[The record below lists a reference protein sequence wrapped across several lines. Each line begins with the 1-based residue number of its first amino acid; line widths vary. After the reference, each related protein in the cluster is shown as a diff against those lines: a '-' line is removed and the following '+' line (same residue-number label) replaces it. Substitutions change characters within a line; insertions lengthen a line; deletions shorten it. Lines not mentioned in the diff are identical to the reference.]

1 MSGKVEFCMLFGL
14 KLFKMLRQLLCSTA
28 ARRLVLPLGAPLRCA
43 SSSQTGG
50 VDKTEYAT
58 PPEVIDYEDPSH
70 LPLPQYPSRPDEP
83 LQARKQRLLYQ
94 SRKRGMLEN
103 DLLLSTFV
111 AKYLKDFDAE
121 QTALYDKL
129 INGVSN
135 DWDIFYWATET
146 KPTPPEFDTEIM
158 KMLKQHV
165 KNEERVQRLRQ
176 PDL

>member
-1 MSGKVEFCMLFGL
+1 NIKRLQVSNVG
-14 KLFKMLRQLLCSTA
+14 
-28 ARRLVLPLGAPLRCA
+28 RRLALPMIAQNRSA
-43 SSSQTGG
+43 SNL
-50 VDKTEYAT
+50 DKTEFTT
-58 PPEVIDYEDPSH
+58 PGEIVDYDDPPH
-70 LPLPQYPSRPDEP
+70 LPVPEYPARPDEP
-83 LQARKQRLLYQ
+83 LETRKQRLLYQ

-111 AKYLKDFDAE
+111 AKFLRDFNAD
-121 QTALYDKL
+121 QTAQYDRL

-158 KMLKQHV
+158 KMLKEHV
-165 KNEERVQRLRQ
+165 KNAEKVQRIRQ

>member
-1 MSGKVEFCMLFGL
+1 
-14 KLFKMLRQLLCSTA
+14 MLRQFLVSTGC
-28 ARRLVLPLGAPLRCA
+28 RRLALPIIAQNRSA
-43 SSSQTGG
+43 SNL
-50 VDKTEYAT
+50 DKTEFTT
-58 PPEVIDYEDPSH
+58 PGEIVDYDDPPH
-70 LPLPQYPSRPDEP
+70 LPVPEYPARPDEP
-83 LQARKQRLLYQ
+83 LEKRKQRLLYQ

-111 AKYLKDFDAE
+111 AKFLRDFNAE
-121 QTALYDKL
+121 QTAEYDRL

-158 KMLKQHV
+158 RMLKEHV
-165 KNEERVQRLRQ
+165 KNAEKVQRIRQ

>member
-1 MSGKVEFCMLFGL
+1 
-14 KLFKMLRQLLCSTA
+14 MLRQLLSSTA
-28 ARRLVLPLGAPLRCA
+28 TRRVLLPRATATRFV
-43 SSSQTGG
+43 SSNQNGL
-50 VDKTEYAT
+50 DKTEFTT

-70 LPLPQYPSRPDEP
+70 LPLPQYPARPDEP

-111 AKYLKDFDAE
+111 AKYLKDFNAE
-121 QTALYDKL
+121 QTALYDDL

-146 KPTPPEFDTEIM
+146 KPTPPEYDTEIM
-158 KMLKQHV
+158 KLLKEHV
-165 KNEERVQRLRQ
+165 KNAERVQRIRQ

>member
-1 MSGKVEFCMLFGL
+1 L
-14 KLFKMLRQLLCSTA
+14 STA
-28 ARRLVLPLGAPLRCA
+28 GRRVVLPLIAQNRPA
-43 SSSQTGG
+43 SNLNKSEFTTPGEI
-50 VDKTEYAT
+50 VDYDD
-58 PPEVIDYEDPSH
+58 PPH
-70 LPLPQYPSRPDEP
+70 LPVPEYPSRPDEP
-83 LQARKQRLLYQ
+83 LETRKQRLLYQ

-111 AKYLKDFDAE
+111 AKHLKEFTLD
-121 QTALYDKL
+121 QTAQYDHL

-158 KMLKQHV
+158 QMLKEHV
-165 KNEERVQRLRQ
+165 KNAEKVQRIRQ

>member
-1 MSGKVEFCMLFGL
+1 
-14 KLFKMLRQLLCSTA
+14 MLRQLLCSTA
-28 ARRLVLPLGAPLRCA
+28 ARRVLLPWAAPKRFA
-43 SSSQTGG
+43 SSSQSGA
-50 VDKTEYAT
+50 DKTEYAT

-70 LPLPQYPSRPDEP
+70 LPLPQYPVRPDEP

-111 AKYLKDFDAE
+111 AKYLKDFNAE
-121 QTALYDKL
+121 QTALYDEL

-146 KPTPPEFDTEIM
+146 KPTPPEYDTEIM

-165 KNEERVQRLRQ
+165 KNAERVQRIRQ

>member
-1 MSGKVEFCMLFGL
+1 
-14 KLFKMLRQLLCSTA
+14 MLRQFLLTTVG
-28 ARRLVLPLGAPLRCA
+28 RRLALPMIAQNRSA
-43 SSSQTGG
+43 SNL
-50 VDKTEYAT
+50 DKTEFTT
-58 PPEVIDYEDPSH
+58 PVEIVDYDDPPH
-70 LPLPQYPSRPDEP
+70 LPVPEYPVRPDEP
-83 LQARKQRLLYQ
+83 LETRKQRLLYQ

-111 AKYLKDFDAE
+111 AKYLRDFNAK
-121 QTALYDKL
+121 QTAEYDQL

-158 KMLKQHV
+158 QLLKEHV
-165 KNEERVQRLRQ
+165 KNHEKVQRIRQ

>member
-1 MSGKVEFCMLFGL
+1 
-14 KLFKMLRQLLCSTA
+14 CSTA
-28 ARRLVLPLGAPLRCA
+28 ARRVLLPRAIASRCA
-43 SSSQTGG
+43 SSTPSGF
-50 VDKTEYAT
+50 DKTEFAT
-58 PPEVIDYEDPSH
+58 PPEVIDFEDPSH
-70 LPLPQYPSRPDEP
+70 LPLPQYPVRPDEP

-111 AKYLKDFDAE
+111 AKYLKDFNAE
-121 QTALYDKL
+121 QTAIYDQL

-158 KMLKQHV
+158 KLLKEHV
-165 KNEERVQRLRQ
+165 KNAERVQRLRQ

>member
-1 MSGKVEFCMLFGL
+1 CKNLQV
-14 KLFKMLRQLLCSTA
+14 STA
-28 ARRLVLPLGAPLRCA
+28 VRRLVVPSMAQTRCA
-43 SSSQTGG
+43 SNLDKSEYTTPGEI
-50 VDKTEYAT
+50 VDYDD
-58 PPEVIDYEDPSH
+58 PPHIPVPE
-70 LPLPQYPSRPDEP
+70 YPSRPDEP
-83 LQARKQRLLYQ
+83 LETRKQRLLYQ

-111 AKYLKDFDAE
+111 AKYLKSFTAD
-121 QTALYDKL
+121 QTAQYDDL

-158 KMLKQHV
+158 RLLKEHV
-165 KNEERVQRLRQ
+165 KNAEKVQRIRQ

>member
-1 MSGKVEFCMLFGL
+1 
-14 KLFKMLRQLLCSTA
+14 MLRQFLVSTVG
-28 ARRLVLPLGAPLRCA
+28 RRLALPMFAQNRSA
-43 SSSQTGG
+43 SNL
-50 VDKTEYAT
+50 DKTEFTT
-58 PPEVIDYEDPSH
+58 PGEIVDYDDPPH
-70 LPLPQYPSRPDEP
+70 LPVPEYPARPDEP
-83 LQARKQRLLYQ
+83 LETRKQRLLYQ

-111 AKYLKDFDAE
+111 AKFLKDFNAD
-121 QTALYDKL
+121 QTAQYDRL

-158 KMLKQHV
+158 RMLKEHV
-165 KNEERVQRLRQ
+165 KNAEKVQRIRQ